1 MAFKP
6 HKANICDILALASK
20 KDIIVDVNSYSHS
33 RMKDRCK
40 RMSKKGYLT
49 RLPSPSRYQISYRI
63 TESGRLL
70 MEP

>member
-6 HKANICDILALASK
+6 YKANAHEILALAVK
-20 KDIIVDVNSYSHS
+20 KDIIVDINSYSHS

-40 RMSKKGYLT
+40 RMFKKGYLT
-49 RLPSPSRYQISYRI
+49 RLKNPSRYQISYRI